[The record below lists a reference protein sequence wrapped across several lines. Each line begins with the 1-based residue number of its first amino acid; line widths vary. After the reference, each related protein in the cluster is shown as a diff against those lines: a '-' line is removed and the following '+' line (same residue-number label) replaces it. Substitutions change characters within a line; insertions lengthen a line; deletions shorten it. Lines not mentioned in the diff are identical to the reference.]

1 ENITYLN
8 VAATGLGPDGL
19 AALMQSER
27 LQELRTLDF
36 SYNPLGNWPAAL
48 AGAPAWRTLRVLDLA
63 ECGLGDD
70 DIVSLAATIAAPCL
84 RSISLA
90 YNSVGSRGAQA
101 LASWA
106 VLPQLWELNLHEN
119 IIGDDGLAALA
130 ASSRAQMLLELDL
143 EQDCWNASARNPGT
157 PLPADV
163 TDPASFPSLD
173 AMFLGIIDEYHG
185 ARYFSGVP
193 ARMRTDI
200 ASGGTIRPE
209 LAAYLTHLDIE
220 DDDPDPDSVDAGS
233 GESGDPGWES
243 RKDADFRSARA
254 GRHQKYIDEARDFAR
269 RTMEGDISWPPS
281 STPARQIPLS

>member
-1 ENITYLN
+1 
-8 VAATGLGPDGL
+8 
-19 AALMQSER
+19 MQSGR

-36 SYNPLGNWPAAL
+36 SYNSLGDWPAAL

-106 VLPQLWELNLHEN
+106 VLPQLRELNLHEN

-130 ASSRAQMLLELDL
+130 ASGRAQMLLELDL
-143 EQDCWNASARNPGT
+143 EQDCWNASARNPST

-163 TDPASFPSLD
+163 TDPAAFPSLD

-185 ARYFSGVP
+185 ARYSSGVP
-193 ARMRTDI
+193 ARTRADI
-200 ASGGTIRPE
+200 ASGSTIRPE

-220 DDDPDPDSVDAGS
+220 DDDADPDSVDSGS
-233 GESGDPGWES
+233 GESGDPEWET

-254 GRHQKYIDEARDFAR
+254 GRHQEYIEEALDFAR
-269 RTMEGDISWPPS
+269 RMAEGDLGWPPS
-281 STPARQIPLS
+281 SMHGRQIPLS